1 MPLNVFN
8 SYKDMKKLLLLMVGL
23 VVAVGANAY
32 TCVRFKAG
40 DPSVLLKKS
49 TASLEIN
56 YDECRVTNW
65 DNVSFNE
72 YLAKRGDDFVRDW
85 PEDNVKTRAYFV
97 LRFNRA
103 SDYLTIVEGNSSTE
117 YKMIVRIKS
126 LDVGNGG
133 SAFNP
138 WASAKA
144 GGMII
149 NGDIEIRN
157 ATDNKLLCILSI
169 INGQGLGTASETVR
183 LGLALSE
190 VAGDMCD
197 FIEDDVE
204 DGNIQATAVNDSYAN
219 QMSGRTQVAATA
231 VPAAA
236 PKASKAPGEQE
247 AKVILKNGSV
257 IIGKLKAFNPVKE
270 ITIVV
275 AGIATTIPMSEVDHI
290 ETNEADDAPAQTQ
303 PATVAQPVVAPTPA
317 PAANE
322 YLGSRKLLVTDRDNY
337 PESFD
342 IDINGEK
349 VHMLLV
355 RGGRMNMGYN
365 GNGSRSM
372 MSEPVHEVA
381 VTSFYMSERPLS
393 YNLARSITRRDV
405 KESSEDDGL
414 AMVTD
419 YDRVEEIVKA
429 IAQQA
434 GKPYRLPTEAEW
446 EYAVSCELQNTFF
459 DMMDKYDHIAYEWC
473 GDFHDDF
480 HTGGVVTDPTGPT
493 DGHEHVIRAINA
505 DGSKYNRSNKVRFGQ
520 CDLGFVRLVIK
531 AKDVK

>member
-1 MPLNVFN
+1 
-8 SYKDMKKLLLLMVGL
+8 MVGL
-23 VVAVGANAY
+23 VVALGASAY
-32 TCVRFKAG
+32 TCVKFKAG
-40 DPSVLLKKS
+40 DPSVLMKKS
-49 TASLEIN
+49 RTSLEIN

-65 DNVSFNE
+65 DNVLFNE
-72 YLAKRGDDFVRDW
+72 YLHKRGEDFVRDW
-85 PEDNVKTRAYFV
+85 PDDEVKARAFFV
-97 LRFNRA
+97 ARFNRA
-103 SDYLTIVEGNSSTE
+103 SDYLTIDEGGGNTE
-117 YKMIVRIKS
+117 YKMVVRIKT

-157 ATDNKLLCILSI
+157 QNNNQLLCVLSI
-169 INGQGLGTASETVR
+169 INGQGLANPSETNR

-190 VAGDMCD
+190 VANDMCD

-204 DGNIQATAVNDSYAN
+204 DGNIQATAVGADPYAN
-219 QMSGRTQVAATA
+219 ATA
-231 VPAAA
+231 SRVQAA
-236 PKASKAPGEQE
+236 PAQPRPSKAPGEQE

-257 IIGKLKAFNPVKE
+257 IIGKLKAFNPIKE
-270 ITIVV
+270 ITLIV
-275 AGIATTIPMSEVDHI
+275 AGITTTIPMSEVDHI
-290 ETNEADDAPAQTQ
+290 ETNGSDDAPAQTQ
-303 PATVAQPVVAPTPA
+303 PATVTQPVVPQTPA
-317 PAANE
+317 PSANE
-322 YLGSRKLLVTDRDNY
+322 HLGNRKLMVTDRNNY
-337 PESFD
+337 PESFNVE
-342 IDINGEK
+342 INGEK
-349 VHMLLV
+349 IRMLLV

-393 YNLARSITRRDV
+393 YNLARSITKRDV

-419 YDRVEEIVKA
+419 YNRVEEIVKA

-446 EYAVSCELQNTFF
+446 EYAVSCELQNSFF
-459 DMMDKYDHIAYEWC
+459 DIMSRYDHIAYEWC
-473 GDFHDDF
+473 SDFHDDF
-480 HTGGVVTDPTGPT
+480 HMGGVETDPTGPT
-493 DGHEHVIRAINA
+493 DGREHVIRAINA
-505 DGSKYNRSNKVRFGQ
+505 DGSKFNRSNKVRFGQ

-531 AKDVK
+531 AKDVQ